1 MIVGFLLQR
10 SWPTTIS
17 SSSSTIITKNDL
29 ILHNAWVGTYY
40 FGISI
45 IFKCTS
51 RQTRIIGVIPPFS
64 LSSFRVPVNVPDAE
78 HVRGNKSDSAMMRRG
93 KGRIRKGGQG
103 LRKTR
108 LMAEEED

>member
-1 MIVGFLLQR
+1 MI
-10 SWPTTIS
+10 TTI
-17 SSSSTIITKNDL
+17 IKNDL
-29 ILHNAWVGTYY
+29 ILHNAWVGTLI
-40 FGISI
+40 FRISI
-45 IFKCTS
+45 TLKFTS
-51 RQTRIIGVIPPFS
+51 RQTRILGVIPPFS

-78 HVRGNKSDSAMMRRG
+78 HVRGNKSDSAVMRRG